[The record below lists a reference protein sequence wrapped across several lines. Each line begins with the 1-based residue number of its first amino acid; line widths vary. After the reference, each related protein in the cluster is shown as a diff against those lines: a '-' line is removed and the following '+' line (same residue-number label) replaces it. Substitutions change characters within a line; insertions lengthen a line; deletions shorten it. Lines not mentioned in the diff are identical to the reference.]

1 MKLPTAA
8 AAATLYILCT
18 AIRPFSFFFP
28 YLLYWEK
35 ERKHDG
41 LLFVYTSAI
50 RVCVCCLGL
59 LLFCFFFLFLPLS
72 DLKVNSPRIYVVSRG
87 AGKNRKEQVKASPK
101 TRAQAIFSSA
111 DELYTPAAAVFL
123 YYTFLR
129 ELIEPP
135 RFFFYLKLTS
145 SSSKRDFCF

>member
-1 MKLPTAA
+1 M
-8 AAATLYILCT
+8 
-18 AIRPFSFFFP
+18 
-28 YLLYWEK
+28 
-35 ERKHDG
+35 
-41 LLFVYTSAI
+41 
-50 RVCVCCLGL
+50 
-59 LLFCFFFLFLPLS
+59 
-72 DLKVNSPRIYVVSRG
+72 YVVSRG